1 MDDLTVN
8 ALVRDFGSS
17 SWSPEQPV
25 TFTRDKKLKYGGEE
39 FQMLRRLDS
48 GEYAGTKGDKSQLQ
62 YWCRMQKLSYYVNP
76 NLKQNRIDIVVAPE
90 TRMDDVDD
98 LDTKGLPIGF
108 SFLTLDDYQKVYR
121 FLNEINVPE
130 VFISFLNECNNKTAG
145 LTKEKNKTAG
155 LTKEKYLEMQP
166 TPRQYKYTGPPRG
179 GKKRKSYKK
188 RKPLKKRKSHKKK
201 KSLKKR
207 KSHKKKKSLKKRK
220 SLKKKFSRRR

>member
-62 YWCRMQKLSYYVNP
+62 YFCRMQKLSYYVNP

-90 TRMDDVDD
+90 TRMDDAED

-130 VFISFLNECNNKTAG
+130 VYISFLNECN
-145 LTKEKNKTAG
+145 NKTAG

-188 RKPLKKRKSHKKK
+188 GKP
-201 KSLKKR
+201 
-207 KSHKKKKSLKKRK
+207 LKKRK
-220 SLKKKFSRRR
+220 SLKKRKTKRKKLNKKKTKRHRKK

>member
-62 YWCRMQKLSYYVNP
+62 YFCRMQKLSYYVNP

-90 TRMDDVDD
+90 TRMDDAED

-130 VFISFLNECNNKTAG
+130 VYISFLNECN
-145 LTKEKNKTAG
+145 NKTAG

-188 RKPLKKRKSHKKK
+188 GKPLKKRKS
-201 KSLKKR
+201 LKNLLIFPLNVGLGYTSIIPANCFFAAPR
-207 KSHKKKKSLKKRK
+207 AYLS
-220 SLKKKFSRRR
+220 FSAVIS